1 MTTPKQDA
9 AARVA
14 VREAIEGAC
23 ESLHRVLS
31 TPAHSDDLEWGSS
44 LRAAVNELFVA
55 IQQHRDITEA
65 EDGPLNEMLR
75 RKPALRR
82 HIERQRR
89 EHGELIQKAEELADE
104 SREMIH
110 FKHLDV
116 DLLRLAGAV
125 LNEGVR
131 LHLYR
136 ATNLVY
142 EAFFQEE
149 GGEEG

>member
-1 MTTPKQDA
+1 
-9 AARVA
+9 
-14 VREAIEGAC
+14 
-23 ESLHRVLS
+23 
-31 TPAHSDDLEWGSS
+31 
-44 LRAAVNELFVA
+44 
-55 IQQHRDITEA
+55 
-65 EDGPLNEMLR
+65 
-75 RKPALRR
+75 
-82 HIERQRR
+82 
-89 EHGELIQKAEELADE
+89 
-104 SREMIH
+104 MIH
-110 FKHLDV
+110 FKHLAV